1 LAGKN
6 VTVKSVRKAQKVKGL
21 KNPRKLEVQ
30 VKRESFFNFFSPP
43 IPTTDDQSEEQV
55 PAVTFAA
62 YSYIY
67 FMLIG
72 HHFILIITI
81 KEEAFVHDCIC
92 QIARK

>member
-62 YSYIY
+62 YIYIY
-67 FMLIG
+67 FMLTD
-72 HHFILIITI
+72 HHFIVTI
-81 KEEAFVHDCIC
+81 YYKRRSF
-92 QIARK
+92 RT